1 MNERAQIVR
10 ENENINT
17 VEKFTL
23 TSIIV
28 AQKNGLCLR
37 RFLSGHYTT
46 GAWSIRRYCSRNYW
60 ERGEFSRRLKYC
72 RSLSIKFIKRNSAVT
87 WQSFSVRIS
96 LRGNKSRERH

>member
-46 GAWSIRRYCSRNYW
+46 GAWSIRGYCPRNYW
-60 ERGEFSRRLKYC
+60 QRGEFSRRDWKTVV
-72 RSLSIKFIKRNSAVT
+72 LSQLNLLNAIPR
-87 WQSFSVRIS
+87 
-96 LRGNKSRERH
+96 